1 MANVME
7 LLRKIKTAIYG
18 RDVRQSIYDAILQC
32 YQDATGNP
40 ESIAAHTGDTNNPH
54 NVTAEQVGLAPV
66 DGVTLSILDGFIKS
80 IVTASGLKTKDTNGL
95 LGQANAEVM
104 LQALIDDITNRV
116 VNQLLTK
123 SMLINNGLTTES
135 GKYPLDAAF
144 GKTLA
149 DKDTELA
156 SSIAQLNSERQL
168 DNVTKTIF
176 GVSPED
182 NPYIVLRSSKGE
194 RRQITFANN
203 GIYYGYSASD
213 GTWHDIFGMNP
224 GVNIPKAK
232 YIEANTITE
241 MFANYSEQG
250 SIPVIGIIN
259 YTSPIAPDG
268 NTCFVFLMYYL
279 ALAISYTGKIF
290 AVSSDGSSWV
300 QKN

>member
-95 LGQANAEVM
+95 LGEANTEVM

-116 VNQLLTK
+116 VNQILTK
-123 SMLINNGLTTES
+123 SMLVNNGLTTES

-156 SSIAQLNSERQL
+156 SSIAQLNSDQQKIIRPGANIGGGMCVYTAEATDKGLTRKFSYPNTGGSHDFGFFIIDQNRYVDIYAVAVSCGVKTIL
-168 DNVTKTIF
+168 KTSSEAAPSLSGHILSIPLASWSSVVLITTEKNVT
-176 GVSPED
+176 
-182 NPYIVLRSSKGE
+182 
-194 RRQITFANN
+194 
-203 GIYYGYSASD
+203 
-213 GTWHDIFGMNP
+213 
-224 GVNIPKAK
+224 
-232 YIEANTITE
+232 
-241 MFANYSEQG
+241 
-250 SIPVIGIIN
+250 IN
-259 YTSPIAPDG
+259 
-268 NTCFVFLMYYL
+268 
-279 ALAISYTGKIF
+279 
-290 AVSSDGSSWV
+290 
-300 QKN
+300 

>member
-116 VNQLLTK
+116 VNQILTK

-156 SSIAQLNSERQL
+156 SSIAQLNSEIGRFQ
-168 DNVTKTIF
+168 V
-176 GVSPED
+176 
-182 NPYIVLRSSKGE
+182 
-194 RRQITFANN
+194 
-203 GIYYGYSASD
+203 YSAESD
-213 GTWHDIFGMNP
+213 VTEQLTNEQIYQSIFLDLPAGKYLIFSGSNCTVLSGYPRICLYVKDSGRLTKLIWAACMDNLQSACSGTYCVTLQNP
-224 GVNIPKAK
+224 CRILIGSQGI
-232 YIEANTITE
+232 
-241 MFANYSEQG
+241 G
-250 SIPVIGIIN
+250 SIRLSEYV
-259 YTSPIAPDG
+259 
-268 NTCFVFLMYYL
+268 YL
-279 ALAISYTGKIF
+279 HAF
-290 AVSSDGSSWV
+290 RFD
-300 QKN
+300 N

>member
-116 VNQLLTK
+116 VNQILTK

-156 SSIAQLNSERQL
+156 SSIAQLNSDLSISTPSGGLVFSGDFTSNNADLIKVGRICIL
-168 DNVTKTIF
+168 TWNVTVKNNIDAGGTIATVKYPTHGWRLIPFHTSLSSVKRGYILNGQNQIKTEQ
-176 GVSPED
+176 S
-182 NPYIVLRSSKGE
+182 LSSGE
-194 RRQITFANN
+194 SSA
-203 GIYYGYSASD
+203 GI
-213 GTWHDIFGMNP
+213 
-224 GVNIPKAK
+224 
-232 YIEANTITE
+232 
-241 MFANYSEQG
+241 
-250 SIPVIGIIN
+250 
-259 YTSPIAPDG
+259 
-268 NTCFVFLMYYL
+268 
-279 ALAISYTGKIF
+279 AIYVT
-290 AVSSDGSSWV
+290 DE
-300 QKN
+300 

>member
-95 LGQANAEVM
+95 LGEANTEVM

-116 VNQLLTK
+116 VNQILTK
-123 SMLINNGLTTES
+123 SMLVNNGLTTES

-149 DKDTELA
+149 DKDAELA
-156 SSIAQLNSERQL
+156 SSLAQLNSDFGFKQL
-168 DNVTKTIF
+168 WT
-176 GVSPED
+176 GSW
-182 NPYIVLRSSKGE
+182 SSGS
-194 RRQITFANN
+194 ITCD
-203 GIYYGYSASD
+203 ISGYSVFKIICS
-213 GTWHDIFGMNP
+213 
-224 GVNIPKAK
+224 
-232 YIEANTITE
+232 
-241 MFANYSEQG
+241 
-250 SIPVIGIIN
+250 SIPVAMIGMVFGL
-259 YTSPIAPDG
+259 TLIAYGVDNNDSNASRIFSLKADISG
-268 NTCFVFLMYYL
+268 ETLTIAKNTILFCIYGGQNGSADTMTVTHIF
-279 ALAISYTGKIF
+279 GKR
-290 AVSSDGSSWV
+290 
-300 QKN
+300 

>member
-116 VNQLLTK
+116 VNQILTK
-123 SMLINNGLTTES
+123 SMLINNGLATEV
-135 GKYPLDAAF
+135 GKYPLDAAY
-144 GKTLA
+144 GKTLL
-149 DKDTELA
+149 DKIT
-156 SSIAQLNSERQL
+156 QLNSDFQANAVKSITCEVTTDEKGYVELQR
-168 DNVTKTIF
+168 DNIGFSSAYTVISVVAADNRIAYALF
-176 GVSPED
+176 SPGGWSGALR
-182 NPYIVLRSSKGE
+182 IV
-194 RRQITFANN
+194 F
-203 GIYYGYSASD
+203 
-213 GTWHDIFGMNP
+213 
-224 GVNIPKAK
+224 VNAGLTP
-232 YIEANTITE
+232 
-241 MFANYSEQG
+241 FANYTFN
-250 SIPVIGIIN
+250 IIIR
-259 YTSPIAPDG
+259 YI
-268 NTCFVFLMYYL
+268 
-279 ALAISYTGKIF
+279 
-290 AVSSDGSSWV
+290 
-300 QKN
+300 

>member
-116 VNQLLTK
+116 VNQILTK

-156 SSIAQLNSERQL
+156 SSITQLNSEFNNY
-168 DNVTKTIF
+168 DVEIITST
-176 GVSPED
+176 ETT
-182 NPYIVLRSSKGE
+182 SKLG
-194 RRQITFANN
+194 TFSFNYANN
-203 GIYYGYSASD
+203 LSNDGIFLFAYTENGNCWCRLYSLINGNCSLGIADYNMQNS
-213 GTWHDIFGMNP
+213 
-224 GVNIPKAK
+224 
-232 YIEANTITE
+232 ANTQHTV
-241 MFANYSEQG
+241 YSYWL
-250 SIPVIGIIN
+250 V
-259 YTSPIAPDG
+259 
-268 NTCFVFLMYYL
+268 
-279 ALAISYTGKIF
+279 K
-290 AVSSDGSSWV
+290 
-300 QKN
+300 KNK

>member
-95 LGQANAEVM
+95 LGEANTEVM

-116 VNQLLTK
+116 VNQILTK
-123 SMLINNGLTTES
+123 SMLVNNGLTTES

-149 DKDTELA
+149 DKDAELA
-156 SSIAQLNSERQL
+156 SSITQLNSDLSNIDSDMTSVNNRFSDFSFKKSL
-168 DNVTKTIF
+168 SFDDFNKNLTSTTYRILYGVIDNTAY
-176 GVSPED
+176 VSID
-182 NPYIVLRSSKGE
+182 VSWIRIQFKASIDGLYSRN
-194 RRQITFANN
+194 
-203 GIYYGYSASD
+203 IY
-213 GTWHDIFGMNP
+213 
-224 GVNIPKAK
+224 
-232 YIEANTITE
+232 
-241 MFANYSEQG
+241 
-250 SIPVIGIIN
+250 
-259 YTSPIAPDG
+259 
-268 NTCFVFLMYYL
+268 
-279 ALAISYTGKIF
+279 
-290 AVSSDGSSWV
+290 GSSPVPNWSAL
-300 QKN
+300 

>member
-116 VNQLLTK
+116 VNQILTK

-156 SSIAQLNSERQL
+156 SSIAQLNSDFTLKTKNFSSVNTGSSSSVSFDLDDPER
-168 DNVTKTIF
+168 
-176 GVSPED
+176 
-182 NPYIVLRSSKGE
+182 IVLAVTSGGDDVFTLRNHNGTKWE
-194 RRQITFANN
+194 FNFHIVKQIGDSYALVKKFST
-203 GIYYGYSASD
+203 D
-213 GTWHDIFGMNP
+213 
-224 GVNIPKAK
+224 VNF
-232 YIEANTITE
+232 T
-241 MFANYSEQG
+241 
-250 SIPVIGIIN
+250 V
-259 YTSPIAPDG
+259 
-268 NTCFVFLMYYL
+268 YYL
-279 ALAISYTGKIF
+279 
-290 AVSSDGSSWV
+290 
-300 QKN
+300 

>member
-116 VNQLLTK
+116 VNQILTK
-123 SMLINNGLTTES
+123 SMLVNNGLTTES

-144 GKTLA
+144 
-149 DKDTELA
+149 ELA
-156 SSIAQLNSERQL
+156 SSITQLNSDLSNIDSDMTSVNNRFSDFSFKKSL
-168 DNVTKTIF
+168 SFDDFNKNLTSTTYRILYGLIDNTAY
-176 GVSPED
+176 VSID
-182 NPYIVLRSSKGE
+182 VSWIRIQFK
-194 RRQITFANN
+194 A
-203 GIYYGYSASD
+203 SASS
-213 GTWHDIFGMNP
+213 IYCR
-224 GVNIPKAK
+224 VI
-232 YIEANTITE
+232 Y
-241 MFANYSEQG
+241 G
-250 SIPVIGIIN
+250 SDPATNWSV
-259 YTSPIAPDG
+259 
-268 NTCFVFLMYYL
+268 L
-279 ALAISYTGKIF
+279 
-290 AVSSDGSSWV
+290 
-300 QKN
+300 

>member
-116 VNQLLTK
+116 VNQILTK

-156 SSIAQLNSERQL
+156 SSIAQLNSDTRSVTMKNYETIESMQL
-168 DNVTKTIF
+168 SREEMSQLPCKAF
-176 GVSPED
+176 S
-182 NPYIVLRSSKGE
+182 
-194 RRQITFANN
+194 
-203 GIYYGYSASD
+203 YG
-213 GTWHDIFGMNP
+213 
-224 GVNIPKAK
+224 NIP
-232 YIEANTITE
+232 ELG
-241 MFANYSEQG
+241 NYGFCRPYVFPYGWLFWDCISTTGVRYSYSNINNEG
-250 SIPVIGIIN
+250 WII
-259 YTSPIAPDG
+259 YS
-268 NTCFVFLMYYL
+268 
-279 ALAISYTGKIF
+279 
-290 AVSSDGSSWV
+290 
-300 QKN
+300 

>member
-116 VNQLLTK
+116 VNQILTK

-149 DKDTELA
+149 DKDAELA
-156 SSIAQLNSERQL
+156 SSIAQLNSDL
-168 DNVTKTIF
+168 VNITNK
-176 GVSPED
+176 VSGFSI
-182 NPYIVLRSSKGE
+182 NLSNQILSGMASGWYIVLTLNVNWGNTKLWI
-194 RRQITFANN
+194 QITSGQNV
-203 GIYYGYSASD
+203 YVSYSD
-213 GTWHDIFGMNP
+213 DT
-224 GVNIPKAK
+224 
-232 YIEANTITE
+232 YIKLT
-241 MFANYSEQG
+241 Q
-250 SIPVIGIIN
+250 
-259 YTSPIAPDG
+259 
-268 NTCFVFLMYYL
+268 
-279 ALAISYTGKIF
+279 
-290 AVSSDGSSWV
+290 
-300 QKN
+300 

>member
-116 VNQLLTK
+116 VNQILTK

-156 SSIAQLNSERQL
+156 SSIAQLNSDL
-168 DNVTKTIF
+168 TKRVMFSSDYLNNQWISITLNANQS
-176 GVSPED
+176 VLL
-182 NPYIVLRSSKGE
+182 IVNSFSQGNSAGSALYLICG
-194 RRQITFANN
+194 AN
-203 GIYYGYSASD
+203 GADKS
-213 GTWHDIFGMNP
+213 
-224 GVNIPKAK
+224 
-232 YIEANTITE
+232 
-241 MFANYSEQG
+241 G
-250 SIPVIGIIN
+250 SILKLGGTFDLLTNWNTGLSIGINAAVDQWLQI
-259 YTSPIAPDG
+259 SI
-268 NTCFVFLMYYL
+268 LYL
-279 ALAISYTGKIF
+279 
-290 AVSSDGSSWV
+290 
-300 QKN
+300 

>member
-116 VNQLLTK
+116 VNQILTK

-156 SSIAQLNSERQL
+156 SSIAQLNSDVGTFYDCGTLPSESV
-168 DNVTKTIF
+168 NA
-176 GVSPED
+176 
-182 NPYIVLRSSKGE
+182 GE
-194 RRQITFANN
+194 EKSFTITFSKTLRNKPMIFVTSHNN
-203 GIYYGYSASD
+203 WFLVQVSVATNNDAII
-213 GTWHDIFGMNP
+213 WLR
-224 GVNIPKAK
+224 NISN
-232 YIEANTITE
+232 NTINT
-241 MFANYSEQG
+241 S
-250 SIPVIGIIN
+250 GI
-259 YTSPIAPDG
+259 DW
-268 NTCFVFLMYYL
+268 
-279 ALAISYTGKIF
+279 LAICK
-290 AVSSDGSSWV
+290 
-300 QKN
+300 

>member
-66 DGVTLSILDGFIKS
+66 DGVTLSILDGYIKS

-95 LGQANAEVM
+95 LGEANTEVM

-116 VNQLLTK
+116 VNQILTK

-149 DKDTELA
+149 DKDAELA
-156 SSIAQLNSERQL
+156 SSIAQLNSDLSNLTIIKNIFAEIHVWNSGSNII
-168 DNVTKTIF
+168 DISAHIVSGYIITSVTVDTSNKSPLLVGTIDQS
-176 GVSPED
+176 GLINIY
-182 NPYIVLRSSKGE
+182 NPNS
-194 RRQITFANN
+194 
-203 GIYYGYSASD
+203 
-213 GTWHDIFGMNP
+213 
-224 GVNIPKAK
+224 
-232 YIEANTITE
+232 
-241 MFANYSEQG
+241 G
-250 SIPVIGIIN
+250 SIEI
-259 YTSPIAPDG
+259 YTSIH
-268 NTCFVFLMYYL
+268 VVL
-279 ALAISYTGKIF
+279 S
-290 AVSSDGSSWV
+290 
-300 QKN
+300 QKNK

>member
-66 DGVTLSILDGFIKS
+66 DGVTLSILDGYIKS

-104 LQALIDDITNRV
+104 LQALMDELTNRV
-116 VNQLLTK
+116 VNQILTK

-135 GKYPLDAAF
+135 GKYALDAAF

-149 DKDTELA
+149 DKDAELA
-156 SSIAQLNSERQL
+156 SSIAQLNS
-168 DNVTKTIF
+168 DI
-176 GVSPED
+176 
-182 NPYIVLRSSKGE
+182 
-194 RRQITFANN
+194 QITEVSVSNVDNIDIIQN
-203 GIYYGYSASD
+203 GSFCVWKIVIFNLRITVKSKIESGYGGYYY
-213 GTWHDIFGMNP
+213 FGLPKGKKTAYNDTS
-224 GVNIPKAK
+224 GVILSNTGNI
-232 YIEANTITE
+232 
-241 MFANYSEQG
+241 
-250 SIPVIGIIN
+250 IGGFIIN
-259 YTSPIAPDG
+259 
-268 NTCFVFLMYYL
+268 M
-279 ALAISYTGKIF
+279 
-290 AVSSDGSSWV
+290 SDGSVYVRYSSSV
-300 QKN
+300 DANTQLIFSAVYIKE

>member
-116 VNQLLTK
+116 VNQILTK

-156 SSIAQLNSERQL
+156 SSIAQLNSDLKEKQKSIQIDASTSSAPIPKT
-168 DNVTKTIF
+168 DNYIEYFNCANVPST
-176 GVSPED
+176 VAP
-182 NPYIVLRSSKGE
+182 NPYGSMIYIPCAWENSGEKVAIFIPIEEAKIYKNRYNPNESKWDVW
-194 RRQITFANN
+194 
-203 GIYYGYSASD
+203 S
-213 GTWHDIFGMNP
+213 
-224 GVNIPKAK
+224 
-232 YIEANTITE
+232 
-241 MFANYSEQG
+241 
-250 SIPVIGIIN
+250 VI
-259 YTSPIAPDG
+259 
-268 NTCFVFLMYYL
+268 
-279 ALAISYTGKIF
+279 
-290 AVSSDGSSWV
+290 
-300 QKN
+300 

>member
-116 VNQLLTK
+116 VNQILTK

-156 SSIAQLNSERQL
+156 SSIAQLNSDL
-168 DNVTKTIF
+168 SNLTIIKNIIRETHVWKS
-176 GVSPED
+176 GSNIIDISAHIVS
-182 NPYIVLRSSKGE
+182 
-194 RRQITFANN
+194 
-203 GIYYGYSASD
+203 GY
-213 GTWHDIFGMNP
+213 
-224 GVNIPKAK
+224 
-232 YIEANTITE
+232 TITSVTVDTSNKSPLLVGRIDQSG
-241 MFANYSEQG
+241 FIDIYNPNSG
-250 SIPVIGIIN
+250 SLEI
-259 YTSPIAPDG
+259 YTSI
-268 NTCFVFLMYYL
+268 NVVLSKF
-279 ALAISYTGKIF
+279 
-290 AVSSDGSSWV
+290 
-300 QKN
+300 N

>member
-95 LGQANAEVM
+95 LGEANTEVM

-116 VNQLLTK
+116 VNQILTK
-123 SMLINNGLTTES
+123 SMLINNGLATEA

-149 DKDTELA
+149 DKDAELA
-156 SSIAQLNSERQL
+156 SSITQLNSELQFS
-168 DNVTKTIF
+168 V
-176 GVSPED
+176 
-182 NPYIVLRSSKGE
+182 
-194 RRQITFANN
+194 
-203 GIYYGYSASD
+203 
-213 GTWHDIFGMNP
+213 
-224 GVNIPKAK
+224 PKAK
-232 YIEANTITE
+232 YITANTISE
-241 MFANYSEQG
+241 MFANFSEQG
-250 SIPVIGIIN
+250 NIPVIGVISF
-259 YTSPIAPDG
+259 TSPIAPDG
-268 NTCFVFLMYYL
+268 NTCFVFLMNYL

-290 AVSSDGSSWV
+290 AVGSDESSWV

>member
-66 DGVTLSILDGFIKS
+66 DGVTLSIFDGFIKS

-116 VNQLLTK
+116 VNQILTK
-123 SMLINNGLTTES
+123 SMLINNGLATEA

-149 DKDTELA
+149 DKDAELA
-156 SSIAQLNSERQL
+156 SSIAQLNSEVLKNSTLKIYSLSSDNL
-168 DNVTKTIF
+168 D
-176 GVSPED
+176 
-182 NPYIVLRSSKGE
+182 
-194 RRQITFANN
+194 
-203 GIYYGYSASD
+203 SAKDSTHRLEI
-213 GTWHDIFGMNP
+213 GW
-224 GVNIPKAK
+224 
-232 YIEANTITE
+232 
-241 MFANYSEQG
+241 
-250 SIPVIGIIN
+250 GIIN
-259 YTSPIAPDG
+259 STFYLSIDMDWGRLQFKFTTSG
-268 NTCFVFLMYYL
+268 V
-279 ALAISYTGKIF
+279 
-290 AVSSDGSSWV
+290 V
-300 QKN
+300 QTRARYGQTIWGEWK

>member
-95 LGQANAEVM
+95 LGEANAEVM

-116 VNQLLTK
+116 VNQILTK

-156 SSIAQLNSERQL
+156 SSIAQLNS
-168 DNVTKTIF
+168 DINVALVYR
-176 GVSPED
+176 GVISGDLNRGKNRGILP
-182 NPYIVLRSSKGE
+182 
-194 RRQITFANN
+194 
-203 GIYYGYSASD
+203 GIYSIQSAS
-213 GTWHDIFGMNP
+213 T
-224 GVNIPKAK
+224 
-232 YIEANTITE
+232 
-241 MFANYSEQG
+241 
-250 SIPVIGIIN
+250 IIN
-259 YTSPIAPDG
+259 GPSNLRGWNVFIQFPDNLTTQMILDTDENEKIRIRKYAGASP
-268 NTCFVFLMYYL
+268 
-279 ALAISYTGKIF
+279 
-290 AVSSDGSSWV
+290 SWTLWY
-300 QKN
+300 

>member
-95 LGQANAEVM
+95 LGEANAEVM

-116 VNQLLTK
+116 VNQILTK

-156 SSIAQLNSERQL
+156 SSIAQLNSDLGEKF
-168 DNVTKTIF
+168 D
-176 GVSPED
+176 VSRIYKVRIDTSNASINTDISASYPD
-182 NPYIVLRSSKGE
+182 GFNRNNCFCVGARGFNSSY
-194 RRQITFANN
+194 FAS
-203 GIYYGYSASD
+203 YGYFNKENISVTTATNIIVRTSD
-213 GTWHDIFGMNP
+213 G
-224 GVNIPKAK
+224 NIVGSNN
-232 YIEANTITE
+232 YIE
-241 MFANYSEQG
+241 
-250 SIPVIGIIN
+250 V
-259 YTSPIAPDG
+259 
-268 NTCFVFLMYYL
+268 LL
-279 ALAISYTGKIF
+279 LKI
-290 AVSSDGSSWV
+290 
-300 QKN
+300 

>member
-95 LGQANAEVM
+95 LGEANTEVM

-116 VNQLLTK
+116 VNQILTK

-156 SSIAQLNSERQL
+156 SSIAQLNSEPKL
-168 DNVTKTIF
+168 TSMTYNGTTSVNGNVKLFSDSEGIPVAFIGQCSNSNVYGVF
-176 GVSPED
+176 GKW
-182 NPYIVLRSSKGE
+182 NP
-194 RRQITFANN
+194 
-203 GIYYGYSASD
+203 
-213 GTWHDIFGMNP
+213 GTWGMHLFNETVSNGVATSTDISG
-224 GVNIPKAK
+224 
-232 YIEANTITE
+232 T
-241 MFANYSEQG
+241 
-250 SIPVIGIIN
+250 
-259 YTSPIAPDG
+259 
-268 NTCFVFLMYYL
+268 LYYL
-279 ALAISYTGKIF
+279 KF
-290 AVSSDGSSWV
+290 
-300 QKN
+300 KN